1 MINLCIRICYNGI
14 SPGINCLSTKKKKE
28 KSLCCCCYVLFLQ
41 MGIFFK
47 LIKIEEEKKKK
58 ERLLYCAVRLFSNVY
73 FHIIYIF

>member
-58 ERLLYCAVRLFSNVY
+58 RDCYIVLFDY
-73 FHIIYIF
+73 FPTCIFI